1 MGFPMVFPL
10 KPPFS
15 YGNPQLLIPI
25 ESQPPCYPE
34 TSGVFQTKQRQQL
47 PRRHG
52 SGQVDVVV
60 HLHDLARAKN
70 RGIVGEQKDT
80 HVFMEHPHLY
90 IGYIWIIWVLYR
102 LYMAYNILIYY
113 IGYIYIHMNLLRIR
127 FVGCTSREI
136 SLDLAWHTG

>member
-1 MGFPMVFPL
+1 MVFPL

-15 YGNPQLLIPI
+15 YGNPQLLIAI

-60 HLHDLARAKN
+60 HLHDLARVKN
-70 RGIVGEQKDT
+70 RGIAGEQKDT
-80 HVFMEHPHLY
+80 HVFMEYPHLY
-90 IGYIWIIWVLYR
+90 MLYIWIILVLYR

-113 IGYIYIHMNLLRIR
+113 IGYIYIYEFITDPIRGMHIPRDILRL
-127 FVGCTSREI
+127 G
-136 SLDLAWHTG
+136 LAHWMMMR